1 MRRRLQPALRENI
14 AMKSTFMKSKSSV
27 QTRVLLFNKPFDV
40 LCQFTDQD
48 GRQTLAD
55 FIDAPGY
62 YAAGR
67 LDRDSEG
74 LLLLTNDGK
83 LQQRIS
89 HPRFKLPKTYLV
101 QVDGAIDSTSLQQLT
116 NGVTLKDGNSSAL
129 FANAAEEP
137 DWLWTR
143 NPPVRFRKSIPTSWI
158 EVGLTEGRNRQ
169 IRRMTAAVGYPTL
182 LLIRTSIGPFKL
194 AALKPGDCRY
204 EVANTIL
211 DQTTD

>member
-67 LDRDSEG
+67 LDLDSEG
-74 LLLLTNDGK
+74 LLLLTNNGK

-89 HPRFKLPKTYLV
+89 HPRFKLPKT
-101 QVDGAIDSTSLQQLT
+101 
-116 NGVTLKDGNSSAL
+116 
-129 FANAAEEP
+129 
-137 DWLWTR
+137 
-143 NPPVRFRKSIPTSWI
+143 
-158 EVGLTEGRNRQ
+158 
-169 IRRMTAAVGYPTL
+169 
-182 LLIRTSIGPFKL
+182 
-194 AALKPGDCRY
+194 
-204 EVANTIL
+204 
-211 DQTTD
+211 